1 MEHGNILKSYLIGQ
15 LTTAKKQLTLIGPDG
30 EREALHRFR
39 VSLRRFRSVLDAY
52 THHLYAPEAIVK
64 SMVKVTNPLRET
76 DVFLSSISV
85 SEYPTLHRALTA
97 FRSAQYKQIWKAD
110 TAERFGQAIDAL
122 IGDLSKLELDPG
134 KKKLV
139 RKGKHLYAEAK
150 KAHHKLTKDSEEE
163 KIHETRIRYK
173 KARYVLEFL
182 NEAGL
187 LDEAKR
193 IKKIKKILDHFGA
206 IQDAAN
212 QLEWLHV
219 FCTEHPS
226 AECGALYEERN
237 QALKKLRGNFEI

>member
-1 MEHGNILKSYLIGQ
+1 MEQGNILKSYLIGQ
-15 LTTAKKQLTLIGPDG
+15 LTTAKKQLQLIGPEG
-30 EREALHRFR
+30 ETETLHRFR

-52 THHLYAPEAIVK
+52 TRHLYAPEAVVK

-76 DVFLSSISV
+76 DVFLDSITPSA
-85 SEYPTLHRALTA
+85 YPGLHKALTA
-97 FRSAQYKQIWKAD
+97 FRNKQYRQIWKPD
-110 TAERFGQAIDAL
+110 TAERFGHAIDAL

-187 LDEAKR
+187 LDEA
-193 IKKIKKILDHFGA
+193 
-206 IQDAAN
+206 
-212 QLEWLHV
+212 
-219 FCTEHPS
+219 
-226 AECGALYEERN
+226 
-237 QALKKLRGNFEI
+237 